1 CLTNGLVCA
10 ECCLLD
16 HLQRPLDIIE
26 KWNGSYF
33 ERIPLQQM
41 GLSVQLGHSCDSICP
56 APRIVKNFTVIH
68 TNGIHQVTALFCN
81 CVNRYAAGEWRQQ
94 LHRRRWFAATHLQP
108 ETAATYEVL
117 NHFHVLTLQGKVTT
131 YDYYTGLEK
140 LYDNL
145 GTEIKVDRYK
155 AFSRMIREWRG
166 LKILKRG
173 GMGNDATRTADKTE
187 LGELAVECIACP
199 RPSENLPED
208 WEDEPANTRFKYWLY
223 LAEDACFRLK
233 RRLVSSNAVDPGVG
247 TGSSYFVEDNAF
259 REYIATCGEQV
270 EMNTCTGLSAVDH
283 ANTKFSRGYAT
294 TGVGLAVCA
303 RHELV
308 QKNGVVDLQKG
319 ERYCNMDYAFG
330 SILRTLDP
338 RLTIVQSYDIVC
350 QWSKNLAHR
359 MKELP
364 QQVKCCLSERNI
376 FFVIPK
382 LHIHGHNL
390 SCQLSF
396 SLNWLWGAGRTDGEG
411 VERNWAHM
419 GPVATST
426 RDMGPGNRHEVLD
439 DHFGHWN
446 WRGICRMGQ
455 LLLKR
460 YDEALD
466 QQEIHN
472 KALLQF
478 RTERQDDFEEWDNMI
493 TVWEGELL
501 KPPKDRTAP
510 NPFESIKSG
519 MTEQDIRLAL
529 AQEEEEEAS
538 SGSPSL
544 HDVGPSAFISQMLD
558 IQDTMRSMKFEMSK
572 QKSETVLQKTSIIQ
586 CRTKLVQAI
595 AKIRALQTVYM
606 PAAIQ
611 KLAEA
616 EDITEENAEDTV
628 LVFPSDLS
636 DSERE
641 SGCRAGILA
650 IERKL
655 REGQLSSSL
664 DKLRNNLHIK
674 SRLLTYRTTNVAH
687 QARVTKSQ
695 TLLARTQQQIELAA
709 RKYQD
714 AWKALTKIVG
724 GEQNVSWHQL
734 HAKDVCMMQEEPP
747 QGNLRKRLG
756 KRRRDEDE
764 AQQELEWQKE
774 QEKFEQQIQEL
785 QGTEQGRRMTELQCL
800 RAVCGEGKRRVSWIW
815 MACGN
820 GALEDEAVLEEGIRV
835 EYCKTYARAKRW
847 EEEVILLKEEMRR
860 CVVSLEARAKV
871 WEGRNTYE
879 GPLADG
885 KDDAHKEGVAAYAAR
900 QANVYRR
907 LKQHFLLLWEI
918 GAANRSKAISKGV
931 DASYISD
938 HEGFI
943 LPDDDNEE
951 LEEMQEFDEDIPDYM
966 DDLE

>member
-1 CLTNGLVCA
+1 YRSREEIDSLLQFALVNGGHVKTVEVPDTTQLTPDAYDHHLNEFNKRQRRYAVSDRPFMEWIPFRDEYLAEMIRGEGRGDGPKDSCWKCQSDNSPLYRCVSGCLTNGLVCA

-131 YDYYTGLEK
+131 YDYYAGLEK

-187 LGELAVECIACP
+187 LGELAVKCIACP

-223 LAEDACFRLK
+223 LAEDACFQLK

-364 QQVKCCLSERNI
+364 QQEGLMVRESSVTGHTWARWQQVPEIWAQVIGTKSLTITSVIGIGVASTCSFIPPLYNWDLALNQAPTVRVSYANPNI
-376 FFVIPK
+376 REGSD
-382 LHIHGHNL
+382 LGL
-390 SCQLSF
+390 SC
-396 SLNWLWGAGRTDGEG
+396 
-411 VERNWAHM
+411 
-419 GPVATST
+419 
-426 RDMGPGNRHEVLD
+426 
-439 DHFGHWN
+439 
-446 WRGICRMGQ
+446 GICRMGQ

-478 RTERQDDFEEWDNMI
+478 RTEHQDDFEEWDNMI

-586 CRTKLVQAI
+586 RRTKLVRAI
-595 AKIRALQTVYM
+595 AKICALQTVYM

-616 EDITEENAEDTV
+616 EDITEENTKDTV

-687 QARVTKSQ
+687 QAR
-695 TLLARTQQQIELAA
+695 
-709 RKYQD
+709 
-714 AWKALTKIVG
+714 KALTKIVG

-785 QGTEQGRRMTELQCL
+785 QGTEQGRRMTELQRL

-820 GALEDEAVLEEGIRV
+820 GALEDEAVLEEGIQV
-835 EYCKTYARAKRW
+835 EYCQL
-847 EEEVILLKEEMRR
+847 IL
-860 CVVSLEARAKV
+860 
-871 WEGRNTYE
+871 
-879 GPLADG
+879 
-885 KDDAHKEGVAAYAAR
+885 
-900 QANVYRR
+900 
-907 LKQHFLLLWEI
+907 
-918 GAANRSKAISKGV
+918 
-931 DASYISD
+931 
-938 HEGFI
+938 
-943 LPDDDNEE
+943 
-951 LEEMQEFDEDIPDYM
+951 
-966 DDLE
+966 